1 MKEQIEKLK
10 LSYIRAHTSSPIDKL
25 PITLGAENDT
35 YCRLAA
41 LFELEVEKRGNIVLD
56 DYLDKIEKV
65 TRWLTHSPKRGLLLM
80 GSVGNGKSTMLHTI
94 KYLIGYKALLSDAI
108 GIYDYFKQHGTMLL
122 WNEQLVIIDDLGAEP
137 VRCTNYGEEHNP
149 LAKLLLH
156 RYDKQLTTII
166 ATNLNLQDIQDR
178 YGDRVVDRMYEMFD
192 VIIYKRESYR
202 RPK

>member
-1 MKEQIEKLK
+1 MKELIDKYKSLYK
-10 LSYIRAHTSSPIDKL
+10 RNDSNSSIDKL
-25 PITLGAENDT
+25 PISLGTDNDT

-56 DYLDKIEKV
+56 DYTDKIEKV
-65 TRWLTHSPKRGLLLM
+65 TRWLKNSPKRGLLLM

-94 KYLIGYKALLSDAI
+94 KYLIGYKASLSDAI
-108 GIYDYFKQHGTMLL
+108 DIYDYFKQHGTMRL
-122 WNEQLVIIDDLGAEP
+122 WNEYLVIIDDLGAEP

-178 YGDRVVDRMYEMFD
+178 YGDRVLDRMYEMFD